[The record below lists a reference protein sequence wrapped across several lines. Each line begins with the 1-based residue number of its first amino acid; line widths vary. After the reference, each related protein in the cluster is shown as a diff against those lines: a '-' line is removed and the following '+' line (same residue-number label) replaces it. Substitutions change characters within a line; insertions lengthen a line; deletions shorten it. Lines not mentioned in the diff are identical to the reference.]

1 MTCLTVFFHS
11 LLMTQKVMKAIAFV
25 GTKIC
30 AAAFKK
36 YSGGTYGRSVDT
48 VVRGFSLFTISNSPG
63 ISRAFA
69 CELLRSIR
77 RIVCMRRRSDSKKK
91 NFEHAFSAV
100 EVSHGMHVS
109 QQCSNP
115 RGGWPAPEVW
125 MHCNPNVFRCKH
137 VQSYHGVEIIATA
150 PQSWLTLM
158 WFSPYSYLAKWAL
171 KLFVR
176 ADSLRQCI
184 NFFEIPKPLFTRKA
198 RGINRLLRFFCTQ
211 LL

>member
-77 RIVCMRRRSDSKKK
+77 RIVCMRRRSD
-91 NFEHAFSAV
+91 
-100 EVSHGMHVS
+100 
-109 QQCSNP
+109 
-115 RGGWPAPEVW
+115 
-125 MHCNPNVFRCKH
+125 
-137 VQSYHGVEIIATA
+137 Y
-150 PQSWLTLM
+150 
-158 WFSPYSYLAKWAL
+158 
-171 KLFVR
+171 
-176 ADSLRQCI
+176 
-184 NFFEIPKPLFTRKA
+184 
-198 RGINRLLRFFCTQ
+198 
-211 LL
+211 